1 MSSPTPLWSS
11 WFLETTEHR
20 RFAEFCDACRDAR
33 YIGLCYGPP
42 GVGKTVSGQYYSR
55 ADQLEA
61 YLFRLYERVPP
72 PDTFDAGAV
81 LYTPPVAA
89 TARHVKLGVFRL
101 LTGID
106 WAARD
111 ALAPERMR
119 LLVGSEP
126 RVDLLIV
133 DEADRLRTLALEQL
147 RALYDEWGFGLVLIG
162 MPGLEKRLARYPQL
176 YSRVGFVHRFR
187 ALAGTDLDLLLDRK
201 VDDLAIS
208 RKVSVTLEPE
218 ARAAIVRVTQGNF
231 RLVDRLFAQIER
243 VLQLNTLDQITVD
256 VIDAAREGLVI
267 GTV

>member
-1 MSSPTPLWSS
+1 MTSPTPLWSS

-20 RFAEFCDACRDAR
+20 RFAEFCDACREAR

-42 GVGKTVSGQYYSR
+42 GVGKTVSAQYYSR

-61 YLFRLYERVPP
+61 YLFSFYERVPP
-72 PDTFDAGAV
+72 PDTFDARTV

-101 LTGID
+101 LTGIE

-111 ALAPERMR
+111 ALAPERLR

-126 RVDLLIV
+126 RVDLLVV
-133 DEADRLRTLALEQL
+133 DEADRLRTVALEQL

-162 MPGLEKRLARYPQL
+162 MPGIEKRLARYPQL

-187 ALAGTDLDLLLDRK
+187 AVSGADLDTLLDRK
-201 VDDLAIS
+201 VEDLAIA
-208 RKVSVTLEPE
+208 RKTVVS
-218 ARAAIVRVTQGNF
+218 
-231 RLVDRLFAQIER
+231 
-243 VLQLNTLDQITVD
+243 
-256 VIDAAREGLVI
+256 
-267 GTV
+267 